1 MVHRLGLFRGTWD
14 LPGPG
19 IKPVA
24 SALAGK
30 LLTTGPLESPS
41 LFIKHILRAT
51 PCAHGWLFVCDMNRA
66 GSLPDPSMVLI
77 WVWLPHF
84 KAAKRDRSGNIE
96 QSAIIQRTGEWS
108 ALPLSS
114 WCCLPP
120 PGVST
125 SPQHS
130 PRPRASS
137 WTASQ
142 HT

>member
-1 MVHRLGLFRGTWD
+1 MWCTGLACSEAH
-14 LPGPG
+14 G
-19 IKPVA
+19 IFLDQGSNLWPLLWQA
-24 SALAGK
+24 

-41 LFIKHILRAT
+41 LFIKHILCAT
-51 PCAHGWLFVCDMNRA
+51 PCAHGWLFVCDMYRA

-84 KAAKRDRSGNIE
+84 KVAKRDGSGNIE

-130 PRPRASS
+130 LRPRASS